1 MAWIGHSGPAPVT
14 AAGEEVTLPITRLAL
29 IALVL
34 AVLGRQASAQK
45 NLPYVERVEK
55 LVQPAEPTE
64 ASYEREVSTSRSY
77 LIPALEITALIVLSN
92 IGARLAG
99 QSWAEA
105 TPDTMWH
112 NITHKWVYDN
122 DTFSVNQLAHPYGG
136 ALLFTAARSSGHG
149 FWTSFAYATGGSLVW
164 EVLAETEPPSINDQ
178 ITTSIAG
185 AFLGEVMHRWGR
197 AVLWGGGPVPGY
209 GRQVMAATIDPMG
222 SANGAVFGER
232 WLRTPPPRLHAFIA
246 VGPNLGLGDANASS
260 LHSEL
265 SVSHGLPSD
274 PRFEPTVPFDH
285 FDVHSQ
291 IDLGTDGFTGY
302 LDVRGMLVG
311 TGRGD
316 AGLRTLW
323 GLYGTYA
330 YWDADSVRAGA
341 IGFGPGHAT
350 HVDLG
355 PRTFLEA
362 SAVIAVVPW
371 GAAGGTNDVEGIR
384 DYARAPGATQIF
396 NLQVGMR
403 GFGVVRA
410 STRAIQIVGN
420 LVDEGNE
427 AVVLTS
433 AGAMVSIAK
442 HHALGFELAYSAR
455 YASLT
460 DAPNPFDQSAQLRL
474 VYAITSDDAFGGGN
488 D

>member
-1 MAWIGHSGPAPVT
+1 MMRRAMQFS
-14 AAGEEVTLPITRLAL
+14 RLAP
-29 IALVL
+29 LVL
-34 AVLGRQASAQK
+34 GFGLLTRTVSAQP

-55 LVQPAEPTE
+55 LVQPAEPT
-64 ASYEREVSTSRSY
+64 AATYEREVATSRSY
-77 LIPALEITALIVLSN
+77 VVPALEITTMLLLTN
-92 IGARLAG
+92 IGSRIAG
-99 QSWAEA
+99 QEWANA

-136 ALLFTAARSSGHG
+136 ALLYTSARSSGHG
-149 FWTSFAYATGGSLVW
+149 WFTSLSYAAVGSLLW

-178 ITTSIAG
+178 ITTTIAG

-197 AVLWGGGPVPGY
+197 AVLWGGGDVPGY
-209 GRQVMAATIDPMG
+209 GRRVMAATIDPMG
-222 SANGAVFGER
+222 AANGAMFRER

-246 VGPNLGLGDANASS
+246 VGPNLGIGAANDSS
-260 LHSEL
+260 LHTEL

-285 FDVHSQ
+285 FDVRSQ
-291 IDLGTDGFTGY
+291 IDLGRDGVTGY
-302 LDVRGMLVG
+302 LDVRGMLIG
-311 TGRGD
+311 TARGE
-316 AGLRTLW
+316 GSGRTLW
-323 GLYGTYA
+323 GLFGTYA

-341 IGFGPGHAT
+341 IGFGPGFAAHG
-350 HVDLG
+350 DLG
-355 PRTFLEA
+355 HRTFLEA
-362 SAVIAVVPW
+362 SAVLAVVPW

-384 DYARAPGATQIF
+384 DYAHAPGASEIF
-396 NLQVGMR
+396 KLEVGRR
-403 GFGVVRA
+403 GFGIARLSA
-410 STRAIQIVGN
+410 RAIQIAGN

-433 AGAMVSIAK
+433 AGAMFAIAE
-442 HHALGFELAYSAR
+442 HHALGFEFAYSAR

-474 VYAITSDDAFGGGN
+474 VYSIISDDKFGGGA